1 MTEASQHLRDT
12 KAILDAIVER
22 LRAVKLSDAEDA
34 VAFERVELFDLADW
48 EDALR
53 RLAAN
58 QQRSAIVIWAG
69 EDWEHERELTVLTSR
84 RSQSFEVMISE
95 RRLDNPVSALTG
107 DDRSPGVVGLKDQV
121 AKALTGILL
130 DDTAKGESDA
140 VYLTVQTIQRGVLS
154 TDDKKKDPGR
164 QVLILSVQS
173 AGEWLQTAVSDNE
186 AYA

>member
-1 MTEASQHLRDT
+1 MDAATNHLRDT
-12 KAILDAIVER
+12 KTILDAILER
-22 LRAVKLSDAEDA
+22 LREVTLSDEEDA
-34 VAFERVELFDLADW
+34 LAFERVELFDLADW

-69 EDWEHERELTVLTSR
+69 EDWEHQRETTALTSNR
-84 RSQSFEVMISE
+84 TQSFELMISE
-95 RRLDNPVSALTG
+95 RRLDAPVAALTG
-107 DDRSPGVVGLKDQV
+107 DDRSPGVVGLKDRV
-121 AKALTGILL
+121 TAAITGILL
-130 DDTAKGESDA
+130 EESEEGAQDA

-173 AGEWLQTAVSDNE
+173 AGEWLQTAVGDNPT
-186 AYA
+186 Y